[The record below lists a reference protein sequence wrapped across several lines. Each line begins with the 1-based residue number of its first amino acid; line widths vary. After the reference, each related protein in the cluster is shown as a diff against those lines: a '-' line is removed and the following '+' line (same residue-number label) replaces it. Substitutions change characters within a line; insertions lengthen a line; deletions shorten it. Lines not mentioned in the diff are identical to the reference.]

1 MHALKPAVSA
11 ALSTVLDGDETLQF
25 AVIVVAV
32 RYASGIGP
40 SKMTTA
46 VGSRLGRI
54 WRCSR

>member
-25 AVIVVAV
+25 AAIVVAV

-46 VGSRLGRI
+46 VG
-54 WRCSR
+54 